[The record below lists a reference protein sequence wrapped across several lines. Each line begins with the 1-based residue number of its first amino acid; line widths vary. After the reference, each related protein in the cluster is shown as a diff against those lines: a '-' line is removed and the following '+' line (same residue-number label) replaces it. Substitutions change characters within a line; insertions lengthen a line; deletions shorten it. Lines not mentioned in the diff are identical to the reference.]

1 MNCEHRIQGVEAVC
15 VAGGPDVRVIR
26 MKRLSEMLS
35 VSRSTLYDWL
45 NPSSPRYDSEFP
57 KPVRLSAKGVAVGWF
72 LDDVIRWL
80 STRK

>member
-1 MNCEHRIQGVEAVC
+1 MNCEHRTQGIEAGW
-15 VAGGPDVRVIR
+15 VAGGPEVRVIR

-57 KPVRLSAKGVAVGWF
+57 RPVRLSAKGVAVGWF
-72 LDDVIRWL
+72 LDDVMRWL
-80 STRK
+80 GTRK

>member
-1 MNCEHRIQGVEAVC
+1 MNCEHRNQGVDAVC
-15 VAGGPDVRVIR
+15 GAGGPVVRVIR

-57 KPVRLSAKGVAVGWF
+57 RPVRLSAKGVAVGWF

-80 STRK
+80 SNRK